1 MATARNCSR
10 VVLTLFALTF
20 LAATAMAADPGL
32 PYPPE
37 AEMSDQKAGSVL
49 IYNLYTS
56 SAASSSQNSRVAVT
70 NTSGTSAAFV
80 HMFMIDGATCSV
92 ADSFIC
98 LTTYQT
104 STFLASEMDPGITGY
119 IIMIAV
125 DGVLGC
131 PANFNFLVGD
141 VFVKFTNGL
150 HGNLAAEAVAAVAD
164 IPAICDETSQTAN
177 LVFDGVSY
185 NRLPLNLAVD
195 NFPSPNDGFVSRV
208 WVNRIGG
215 SLLGTTASVGTLFGR
230 VFNDAENG
238 LSFSVGPFRCQGSF
252 SIDNDGIRTT
262 PPILTHIPATTS
274 GWITFTPTPPVIIG
288 ITGCILTGHPN
299 AATVRNAFNGG
310 RNLHKLS
317 FAPLA
322 TLTQPIFAPTC

>member
-1 MATARNCSR
+1 MATSRYCSR
-10 VVLTLFALTF
+10 VVLTLFALTVLF
-20 LAATAMAADPGL
+20 ATAKAADPGL

-56 SAASSSQNSRVAVT
+56 SAASGSQNSRIAVT

-92 ADSFIC
+92 ADSFLC
-98 LTTYQT
+98 LTTFQT
-104 STFLASEMDPGITGY
+104 TTFLASDMDPGISGF

-125 DGVLGC
+125 DGILGC
-131 PANFNFLVGD
+131 PAQHNFLIGD
-141 VFVKFTNGL
+141 VFVKFASGL
-150 HGNLAAEAVAAVAD
+150 HGNLQAEAVSALMD
-164 IPAICDETSQTAN
+164 PPAICDDTSLTAS
-177 LVFDGVSY
+177 LVFDGIAY

-215 SLLGTTASVGTLFGR
+215 SLLGQTASIGNLFGR

-238 LSFSVGPFRCQGSF
+238 VSTTFGPYGCRGTFEIS
-252 SIDNDGIRTT
+252 DTGIRTT
-262 PPILTHIPATTS
+262 PPISTFIPANTS
-274 GWITFTPTPPVIIG
+274 GWITFSPTNPGVA
-288 ITGCILTGHPN
+288 ITGAILTGHAS

-317 FAPLA
+317 FAPTSVLIK
-322 TLTQPIFAPTC
+322 PIFAPTC